1 MNMARPRAFDKDNA
15 LEEILLL
22 IWAHG
27 SSGLSLDDIGKKLKL
42 SKTSLYS
49 AFGNKSALLRQCF
62 ELYEEQYE
70 QPMLA
75 SFQGETLQDSLCNFL
90 KFSSHRFDSLDSPP
104 GCFMFNCSVER
115 ASLPEDFRLKV
126 EQGNL
131 DFKQALRDKV
141 VAHKYDTETADIDK
155 WVDMLL
161 VNLFGLASA
170 SRMNFPLNTN
180 YLSLLKLL

>member
-1 MNMARPRAFDKDNA
+1 MTMARPRTFDKDNA
-15 LEEILLL
+15 LEQILHL

-42 SKTSLYS
+42 SKTSIYS

-75 SFQGETLQDSLCNFL
+75 SFHGETLHDCLCNFL
-90 KFSSHRFDSLDSPP
+90 NFSSRRFASLDSPP
-104 GCFMFNCSVER
+104 GCFMFNCSIECT
-115 ASLPEDFRLKV
+115 SLPEDFRVKV
-126 EQGNL
+126 EQANL
-131 DFKQALRDKV
+131 DFKQSLRDKV
-141 VAHKYDTETADIDK
+141 VAQKNHADAADIDK
-155 WVDMLL
+155 LVDMLL

-170 SRMNFPLNTN
+170 SRMNFPLSND